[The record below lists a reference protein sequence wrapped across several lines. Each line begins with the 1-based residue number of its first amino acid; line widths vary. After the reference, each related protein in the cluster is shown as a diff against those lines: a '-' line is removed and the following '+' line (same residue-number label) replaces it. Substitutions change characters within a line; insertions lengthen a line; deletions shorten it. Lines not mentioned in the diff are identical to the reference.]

1 GTTPSTAATPP
12 VSTTATPSTDTS
24 ATPGSGTTTPP
35 ATASTTPGAT
45 TPGSTATTTPPA
57 TTTPAKPATSTT
69 AAAKPSTP
77 AKVQP
82 LPAAKAWYEEPTTW
96 MYGLGGLAVLGALGF
111 LATRLRGGKKAA
123 PAAAGAASYAE
134 TTSPLQDEEDSLL
147 DRLAQYPD
155 DTSAHLELTSLYYSQ
170 GDADKFE
177 AAAQAM
183 YAHIYDTNMPEW
195 QQVQAMGRELVP
207 SNPLFAEPVSAA
219 AAPPAFGSYEAS
231 SEPLRFDGFDDGF
244 GAPPPAPAAP
254 AAAAEDDAF
263 DFDLTD
269 RGAAPPPPVPA
280 PAPAPTSDDFSFD
293 LTPPRAPAAPA
304 SNYQTQV
311 QPLPPIP
318 DRAPP
323 PAARVD
329 DDLLASDDAIGTKLD
344 LAKAYLDMGDPD
356 GARSMLEEVLIEGSD
371 KQKGEARKLL
381 AEIR

>member
-1 GTTPSTAATPP
+1 
-12 VSTTATPSTDTS
+12 
-24 ATPGSGTTTPP
+24 
-35 ATASTTPGAT
+35 
-45 TPGSTATTTPPA
+45 
-57 TTTPAKPATSTT
+57 
-69 AAAKPSTP
+69 
-77 AKVQP
+77 
-82 LPAAKAWYEEPTTW
+82 

-111 LATRLRGGKKAA
+111 LASRLLGKKKA
-123 PAAAGAASYAE
+123 PAAAAGGAAYAE
-134 TTSPLQDEEDSLL
+134 TTSPLQDEEDALL

-207 SNPLFAEPVSAA
+207 SNPLFAEPQASA
-219 AAPPAFGSYEAS
+219 PAFGSYQETS
-231 SEPLRFDGFDDGF
+231 PEPMRFDGFDDGGF
-244 GAPPPAPAAP
+244 GSPPPAPARP
-254 AAAAEDDAF
+254 ASADEDAF
-263 DFDLTD
+263 DFDLAD
-269 RGAAPPPPVPA
+269 RNAPQPPPA
-280 PAPAPTSDDFSFD
+280 RDDFSFD
-293 LTPPRAPAAPA
+293 LTPPPP
-304 SNYQTQV
+304 SSYQTQV

-318 DRAPP
+318 DLAPP
-323 PAARVD
+323 PSRVD

-371 KQKGEARKLL
+371 AQKGEARKLL

>member
-1 GTTPSTAATPP
+1 
-12 VSTTATPSTDTS
+12 
-24 ATPGSGTTTPP
+24 
-35 ATASTTPGAT
+35 
-45 TPGSTATTTPPA
+45 
-57 TTTPAKPATSTT
+57 
-69 AAAKPSTP
+69 
-77 AKVQP
+77 
-82 LPAAKAWYEEPTTW
+82 

-111 LATRLRGGKKAA
+111 LASKMLGKKKTATA
-123 PAAAGAASYAE
+123 TAGGTAYAE
-134 TTSPLQDEEDSLL
+134 TTSPLQDEEDALL

-207 SNPLFAEPVSAA
+207 SNPLFAEPAA
-219 AAPPAFGSYEAS
+219 ASAPAFGSYGQTS
-231 SEPLRFDGFDDGF
+231 PEPMRFDGFDDGGF
-244 GAPPPAPAAP
+244 GSPPPAAP
-254 AAAAEDDAF
+254 AAADDAF
-263 DFDLTD
+263 DFDLAD
-269 RGAAPPPPVPA
+269 RSASPPPA
-280 PAPAPTSDDFSFD
+280 PAAARDDFSFD
-293 LTPPRAPAAPA
+293 LTPPPAPAHTPPPP

-311 QPLPPIP
+311 HPLPPIP
-318 DRAPP
+318 DLAPP

-371 KQKGEARKLL
+371 TQKNEARKLL